1 MGLNLHPSLGKAS
14 AKAAEEHGMAKRG
27 STLICGYKNYHRR
40 LETCLGELKKKEID
54 MYRPCINT
62 SILAI
67 STNCTLY
74 TKWNLIRVFNLKSII
89 CLFYR

>member
-40 LETCLGELKKKEID
+40 LETCLGELKKKEGYTRD
-54 MYRPCINT
+54 LSSLDHEGRRHT
-62 SILAI
+62 KGSSI
-67 STNCTLY
+67 
-74 TKWNLIRVFNLKSII
+74 V
-89 CLFYR
+89 